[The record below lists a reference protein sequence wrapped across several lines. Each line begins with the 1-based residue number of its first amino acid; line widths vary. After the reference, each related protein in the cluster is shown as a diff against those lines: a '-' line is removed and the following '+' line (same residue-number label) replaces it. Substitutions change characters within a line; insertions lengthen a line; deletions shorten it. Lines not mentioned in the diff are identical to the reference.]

1 MMYKKQNLPELTLRG
16 LVLGSILTIIF
27 TASNVY
33 LGLKVGLTFS
43 SSIPAVVISMAV
55 LSLFKTSN
63 ILENNMIQ
71 TQASAAGT
79 LSSVIFVIPGL
90 FMCGYWSEFPL
101 WQTFMICLCGGGLGV
116 LFTIPLRRT
125 MVVESKLAY
134 PEGRAAAEI
143 LKVAN
148 KDQSSKKGKQGIKEI
163 ALGSFIAAIF
173 SLLSNGFKLAASESN
188 FAFIWNKMAFGF
200 SMGYSLA
207 LLGAGYLVGLAGAIA
222 LFVGMFLAWG
232 IFTPYLSNF
241 EFDSAKNA
249 VDLASSVWSSK
260 VRLIGT
266 GAIAIAALWTL
277 IELLKPVIE
286 GIKEIVKNVKITKAA
301 LWTLIE
307 LLKPVIEGI
316 KEIVKNVKIT
326 NQEKNERT
334 NIDLSLKSIFI
345 LFVLMVVGLFI
356 TFYSFVEDANL
367 SIYYQMLFSF
377 VGTLVSVLIGFFVAA
392 ACGYMAGLVGS
403 SSSPISGIGLIGV
416 IISSIV
422 FLVLGVELF
431 QDPMLSK
438 FAVALAIFTTS
449 VILATA
455 AISNDNLQDLKT
467 GHLVGATPWKQQV
480 ALLVGCVFGALA
492 IVPVLNLLYQA
503 YGFVGAMPREGMDAS
518 SALAAPQA
526 NLMSTIAQGI
536 FHHNIEWGYM
546 AFGVFVGILM
556 IIIDKILRR
565 TQKMSLPPLAVGIG
579 IYLPPAVNIPLV
591 IGGILKYIV
600 MQHLTK
606 KYAKNSHKE
615 EKLASCEQRG
625 TLFASGL
632 IVGESI
638 FGVIIA
644 GITVFSVS
652 MGGSENPLA
661 LNLAN
666 FHDSELFALI
676 FFVGV
681 VLYFIKRIVK
691 KDA

>member
-1 MMYKKQNLPELTLRG
+1 MQKTYSLPELTLRG
-16 LVLGSILTIIF
+16 LLLGSILTIIF

-63 ILENNMIQ
+63 ILENNMVQ

-116 LFTIPLRRT
+116 LFTIPLRRA

-148 KDQSSKKGKQGIKEI
+148 KDQSNKKGKQGIKEI

-266 GAIAIAALWTL
+266 GAIAI
-277 IELLKPVIE
+277 
-286 GIKEIVKNVKITKAA
+286 AA

-644 GITVFSVS
+644 AITVFSVS
-652 MGGSENPLA
+652 MGGSESPLKLSF
-661 LNLAN
+661 LNIHN
-666 FHDSELFALI
+666 NELLGLI
-676 FFVGV
+676 FFIGV
-681 VLYFIKRIVK
+681 ILYFIKRIVK
-691 KDA
+691 IH

>member
-16 LVLGSILTIIF
+16 LILGSILTIIF

-63 ILENNMIQ
+63 ILENNMVQ

-286 GIKEIVKNVKITKAA
+286 GIKEIVKNVKIT
-301 LWTLIE
+301 
-307 LLKPVIEGI
+307 
-316 KEIVKNVKIT
+316 

-356 TFYSFVEDANL
+356 TFYSFVEDTNL

>member
-16 LVLGSILTIIF
+16 LILGSILTIIF

-63 ILENNMIQ
+63 ILENNMVQ

-116 LFTIPLRRT
+116 LFTIPLRRA

-148 KDQSSKKGKQGIKEI
+148 KDQSNKKGKQGIKEI

-266 GAIAIAALWTL
+266 GAIAI
-277 IELLKPVIE
+277 
-286 GIKEIVKNVKITKAA
+286 AA

-556 IIIDKILRR
+556 IIIDKILKG

-579 IYLPPAVNIPLV
+579 IYLPLAVNIPLV

>member
-1 MMYKKQNLPELTLRG
+1 MYKKQNLPELTLRG
-16 LVLGSILTIIF
+16 LILGSILTIIF

-63 ILENNMIQ
+63 ILENNMVQ

-266 GAIAIAALWTL
+266 GAIAIAALW
-277 IELLKPVIE
+277 I
-286 GIKEIVKNVKITKAA
+286 
-301 LWTLIE
+301 LIE

-556 IIIDKILRR
+556 IIIDKILKG

-644 GITVFSVS
+644 GIAVFSVS

>member
-16 LVLGSILTIIF
+16 LILGSILTIIF

-63 ILENNMIQ
+63 ILENNMVQ

-232 IFTPYLSNF
+232 IFTPYLSNC
-241 EFDSAKNA
+241 EFDSTKNA

-266 GAIAIAALWTL
+266 GAIAI
-277 IELLKPVIE
+277 
-286 GIKEIVKNVKITKAA
+286 AA

-518 SALAAPQA
+518 SALAAP
-526 NLMSTIAQGI
+526 
-536 FHHNIEWGYM
+536 
-546 AFGVFVGILM
+546 
-556 IIIDKILRR
+556 
-565 TQKMSLPPLAVGIG
+565 
-579 IYLPPAVNIPLV
+579 
-591 IGGILKYIV
+591 
-600 MQHLTK
+600 
-606 KYAKNSHKE
+606 
-615 EKLASCEQRG
+615 
-625 TLFASGL
+625 
-632 IVGESI
+632 
-638 FGVIIA
+638 
-644 GITVFSVS
+644 
-652 MGGSENPLA
+652 
-661 LNLAN
+661 
-666 FHDSELFALI
+666 
-676 FFVGV
+676 
-681 VLYFIKRIVK
+681 
-691 KDA
+691 

>member
-16 LVLGSILTIIF
+16 LILGSILTLIF

-63 ILENNMIQ
+63 ILENNMVQ

-266 GAIAIAALWTL
+266 GAIAI
-277 IELLKPVIE
+277 
-286 GIKEIVKNVKITKAA
+286 AA

>member
-1 MMYKKQNLPELTLRG
+1 MYKKQNLPELTLRG

-63 ILENNMIQ
+63 ILENNMVQ

-266 GAIAIAALWTL
+266 GAIAI
-277 IELLKPVIE
+277 
-286 GIKEIVKNVKITKAA
+286 AA

-579 IYLPPAVNIPLV
+579 VYLPPAVNIPLV

-666 FHDSELFALI
+666 FHDSEFFALI

>member
-1 MMYKKQNLPELTLRG
+1 MQKTYSLPELTLRG
-16 LVLGSILTIIF
+16 LLLGSILTIIF

-63 ILENNMIQ
+63 ILENNMVQ

-116 LFTIPLRRT
+116 LFTIPLRRA

-266 GAIAIAALWTL
+266 GAIAI
-277 IELLKPVIE
+277 
-286 GIKEIVKNVKITKAA
+286 AA

-480 ALLVGCVFGALA
+480 ALLIGCVFGALA

>member
-16 LVLGSILTIIF
+16 LILGSILTIIF

-33 LGLKVGLTFS
+33 LGLKVGFTFS

-63 ILENNMIQ
+63 ILENNMVQ

-266 GAIAIAALWTL
+266 GAIAI
-277 IELLKPVIE
+277 
-286 GIKEIVKNVKITKAA
+286 AA

-556 IIIDKILRR
+556 IIIDKILKG

-579 IYLPPAVNIPLV
+579 IYLPPAINIPLV

>member
-1 MMYKKQNLPELTLRG
+1 MQKTYSLLELTLRG
-16 LVLGSILTIIF
+16 LLLGSILTIIF

-63 ILENNMIQ
+63 ILENNMVQ

-266 GAIAIAALWTL
+266 GAIAI
-277 IELLKPVIE
+277 
-286 GIKEIVKNVKITKAA
+286 AA

-556 IIIDKILRR
+556 IIIDKILKG

-579 IYLPPAVNIPLV
+579 IYLPPAINIPLV

>member
-1 MMYKKQNLPELTLRG
+1 MYKKQNLPELTLRG
-16 LVLGSILTIIF
+16 LILGSILTIIF

-63 ILENNMIQ
+63 ILENNMVQ

-286 GIKEIVKNVKITKAA
+286 GIKEIVKNVKIT
-301 LWTLIE
+301 
-307 LLKPVIEGI
+307 
-316 KEIVKNVKIT
+316 

-438 FAVALAIFTTS
+438 FAVALAIFITS

-556 IIIDKILRR
+556 IIIDKILKG

>member
-1 MMYKKQNLPELTLRG
+1 MYKKQNLPELTLRG

-63 ILENNMIQ
+63 ILENNMVQ

-286 GIKEIVKNVKITKAA
+286 GIKEIVKNVKIT
-301 LWTLIE
+301 
-307 LLKPVIEGI
+307 
-316 KEIVKNVKIT
+316 

-392 ACGYMAGLVGS
+392 ACGYIAGLVGS

-556 IIIDKILRR
+556 IIIDKILKG

>member
-1 MMYKKQNLPELTLRG
+1 MYKKQNLPELTLRG
-16 LVLGSILTIIF
+16 LILGSILTIIF

-63 ILENNMIQ
+63 ILENNMVQ

-116 LFTIPLRRT
+116 LFTIPLRRA

-266 GAIAIAALWTL
+266 GAIAI
-277 IELLKPVIE
+277 
-286 GIKEIVKNVKITKAA
+286 AA

-556 IIIDKILRR
+556 IIIDKILKG

>member
-1 MMYKKQNLPELTLRG
+1 MYKKQNLPELTLRG
-16 LVLGSILTIIF
+16 LILGSILTIIF

-63 ILENNMIQ
+63 ILENNMVQ

-116 LFTIPLRRT
+116 LFTIPLRRA

-148 KDQSSKKGKQGIKEI
+148 KDQSNKKGKQGIKEI

-173 SLLSNGFKLAASESN
+173 SLLSNGFKLTASESN

-266 GAIAIAALWTL
+266 GAIAI
-277 IELLKPVIE
+277 
-286 GIKEIVKNVKITKAA
+286 AA

-480 ALLVGCVFGALA
+480 ALLVGCIFGALA

-536 FHHNIEWGYM
+536 FHHNIEWSYM

-600 MQHLTK
+600 MQYLTK

-661 LNLAN
+661 LNLTN
-666 FHDSELFALI
+666 FHDSELLALI

>member
-1 MMYKKQNLPELTLRG
+1 MYKKQNLPELTLRG
-16 LVLGSILTIIF
+16 LILGSILTIIF

-63 ILENNMIQ
+63 ILENNMVQ

-116 LFTIPLRRT
+116 LFTIPLRRA

-148 KDQSSKKGKQGIKEI
+148 KDQSNKKGKQGIKEI

-232 IFTPYLSNF
+232 IFTPYLSNS

-286 GIKEIVKNVKITKAA
+286 GIKEIVKNVKIT
-301 LWTLIE
+301 
-307 LLKPVIEGI
+307 
-316 KEIVKNVKIT
+316 

-334 NIDLSLKSIFI
+334 TIDLSLKSIFI

-600 MQHLTK
+600 MQYLTK
-606 KYAKNSHKE
+606 KYTKNSHKE

-661 LNLAN
+661 LNLTN
-666 FHDSELFALI
+666 FHDSELLALI

>member
-1 MMYKKQNLPELTLRG
+1 MYKKQNLPELTLRG

-63 ILENNMIQ
+63 ILENNMVQ

-266 GAIAIAALWTL
+266 GAIAI
-277 IELLKPVIE
+277 
-286 GIKEIVKNVKITKAA
+286 AA

-556 IIIDKILRR
+556 IIIDKILKG

-606 KYAKNSHKE
+606 KYTKNSHKE

>member
-1 MMYKKQNLPELTLRG
+1 MYKKQNLPELTLRG

-63 ILENNMIQ
+63 ILENNMVQ

-134 PEGRAAAEI
+134 PEGRAAVEI

-266 GAIAIAALWTL
+266 GAIAI
-277 IELLKPVIE
+277 
-286 GIKEIVKNVKITKAA
+286 AA

-556 IIIDKILRR
+556 IIIDKILKG

>member
-1 MMYKKQNLPELTLRG
+1 MYKKQNLPELTLRG
-16 LVLGSILTIIF
+16 LILGSILTIIF

-63 ILENNMIQ
+63 ILENNMVQ

-116 LFTIPLRRT
+116 LFTIPLRRA

-148 KDQSSKKGKQGIKEI
+148 KDQSNKKGKQGIKEI

-173 SLLSNGFKLAASESN
+173 SLLSNGFKLATSESN

-266 GAIAIAALWTL
+266 GAIAI
-277 IELLKPVIE
+277 
-286 GIKEIVKNVKITKAA
+286 AA

-480 ALLVGCVFGALA
+480 ALLVGCIFGALA

-536 FHHNIEWGYM
+536 FHHNIEWSYM

-600 MQHLTK
+600 MQYLTK

-661 LNLAN
+661 LNLTN
-666 FHDSELFALI
+666 FHDSELLALI

>member
-1 MMYKKQNLPELTLRG
+1 MYKKQNLPELTLRG

-63 ILENNMIQ
+63 ILENNMVQ

-266 GAIAIAALWTL
+266 GAIAI
-277 IELLKPVIE
+277 
-286 GIKEIVKNVKITKAA
+286 AA

-579 IYLPPAVNIPLV
+579 VYLPPAVNIPLV

>member
-1 MMYKKQNLPELTLRG
+1 MQKTYSLPELTLRG
-16 LVLGSILTIIF
+16 LLLGSILTIIF

-63 ILENNMIQ
+63 ILENNMVQ

-116 LFTIPLRRT
+116 LFTIPLRRA

-286 GIKEIVKNVKITKAA
+286 GIKEIVKNVKIT
-301 LWTLIE
+301 
-307 LLKPVIEGI
+307 
-316 KEIVKNVKIT
+316 

-438 FAVALAIFTTS
+438 FAIALAIFTTS
-449 VILATA
+449 VIVATA

-467 GHLVGATPWKQQV
+467 GYLVGATPWKQQV
-480 ALLVGCVFGALA
+480 ALLIGCVFGALA

-536 FHHNIEWGYM
+536 FHHNIEWGYI
-546 AFGVFVGILM
+546 AFGVVVGIFI
-556 IIIDKILRR
+556 IIIDKILR
-565 TQKMSLPPLAVGIG
+565 KNGNLSLPPLAVGIG
-579 IYLPPAVNIPLV
+579 IYLPPSVNIPLV
-591 IGGILKYIV
+591 IGGILKYFV
-600 MQHLTK
+600 MRYLAN
-606 KYAKNSHKE
+606 KYQNNSHKN
-615 EKLASCEQRG
+615 EKIATHEQKG

-644 GITVFSVS
+644 AITVFSVS
-652 MGGSENPLA
+652 MGGSESPLKLSF
-661 LNLAN
+661 LNIHN
-666 FHDSELFALI
+666 NELLGLI
-676 FFVGV
+676 FFIGV
-681 VLYFIKRIVK
+681 I
-691 KDA
+691 

>member
-1 MMYKKQNLPELTLRG
+1 MYKKQNLPELTLRG
-16 LVLGSILTIIF
+16 LILGSILTIIF

-63 ILENNMIQ
+63 ILENNMVQ

-134 PEGRAAAEI
+134 PEGRAVAEI

-266 GAIAIAALWTL
+266 GAIAI
-277 IELLKPVIE
+277 
-286 GIKEIVKNVKITKAA
+286 AA

-556 IIIDKILRR
+556 IIIDKILKG

-579 IYLPPAVNIPLV
+579 IYLPPAINIPLV

>member
-16 LVLGSILTIIF
+16 LILGSILTIIF

-63 ILENNMIQ
+63 ILENNMVQ

-232 IFTPYLSNF
+232 IFTPYLSNC
-241 EFDSAKNA
+241 EFDSTKNA

-266 GAIAIAALWTL
+266 GAIAI
-277 IELLKPVIE
+277 
-286 GIKEIVKNVKITKAA
+286 AA

-403 SSSPISGIGLIGV
+403 SSSSISGIGLIGV

-556 IIIDKILRR
+556 IIIDKILKG

>member
-1 MMYKKQNLPELTLRG
+1 MYKKQNLPELTLRG
-16 LVLGSILTIIF
+16 LILGSILTIIF

-63 ILENNMIQ
+63 ILENNMVQ

-116 LFTIPLRRT
+116 LFTIPLRRA

-148 KDQSSKKGKQGIKEI
+148 KDQSNKKGKQGIKEI

-266 GAIAIAALWTL
+266 GAIAI
-277 IELLKPVIE
+277 
-286 GIKEIVKNVKITKAA
+286 AA

-556 IIIDKILRR
+556 IIIDKILKG

-638 FGVIIA
+638 FGIIIA

>member
-16 LVLGSILTIIF
+16 LILGSILTIIF

-63 ILENNMIQ
+63 ILENNMVQ

-101 WQTFMICLCGGGLGV
+101 WQTFMMCLCGGGLGV
-116 LFTIPLRRT
+116 LFTIPLRRA

-148 KDQSSKKGKQGIKEI
+148 KDQSNKKGKQGIKEI

-266 GAIAIAALWTL
+266 GAIAI
-277 IELLKPVIE
+277 
-286 GIKEIVKNVKITKAA
+286 AA

-503 YGFVGAMPREGMDAS
+503 YGFVGAMPREGMDAL

-536 FHHNIEWGYM
+536 FHHNIEWSYM

-600 MQHLTK
+600 MQYLTK

-661 LNLAN
+661 LNLTN
-666 FHDSELFALI
+666 FHDSELLALI

>member
-16 LVLGSILTIIF
+16 LILGSILTIIF

-63 ILENNMIQ
+63 ILENNMVQ

-101 WQTFMICLCGGGLGV
+101 WQTFMICLCGGVLGV

-232 IFTPYLSNF
+232 IFTPYLSNC
-241 EFDSAKNA
+241 EFDSTKNA

-266 GAIAIAALWTL
+266 GAIAI
-277 IELLKPVIE
+277 
-286 GIKEIVKNVKITKAA
+286 AA

-556 IIIDKILRR
+556 IIIDKILKG

>member
-1 MMYKKQNLPELTLRG
+1 MQKTYSLPELTLRG
-16 LVLGSILTIIF
+16 LLLGSILTIIF

-63 ILENNMIQ
+63 ILENNMVQ

-116 LFTIPLRRT
+116 LFTIPLRRA

-134 PEGRAAAEI
+134 PEGRVAAEI

-148 KDQSSKKGKQGIKEI
+148 KVQSDKKGKQGVKEI
-163 ALGSFIAAIF
+163 ALGSFIAVFF
-173 SLLSNGFKLAASESN
+173 SLLSNGFKLAASESSL
-188 FAFIWNKMAFGF
+188 AFIWNKMAFGF
-200 SMGYSLA
+200 SAGYSLA

-232 IFTPYLSNF
+232 VFTPYLSSF
-241 EFDSAKNA
+241 EFDGVKNA
-249 VDLASSVWSSK
+249 SELASSVWAAK
-260 VRLIGT
+260 VRLIST
-266 GAIAIAALWTL
+266 GAIAI
-277 IELLKPVIE
+277 
-286 GIKEIVKNVKITKAA
+286 AA

-556 IIIDKILRR
+556 IIIDKILKG

>member
-1 MMYKKQNLPELTLRG
+1 MQKTYSLPELTLRG
-16 LVLGSILTIIF
+16 LLLGSILTIIF

-63 ILENNMIQ
+63 ILENNMVQ

-116 LFTIPLRRT
+116 LFTIPLRRA

-286 GIKEIVKNVKITKAA
+286 GIKEIVKNVKIA
-301 LWTLIE
+301 
-307 LLKPVIEGI
+307 
-316 KEIVKNVKIT
+316 

-546 AFGVFVGILM
+546 AFGVFVGIFI
-556 IIIDKILRR
+556 IIIDKILR
-565 TQKMSLPPLAVGIG
+565 KNGNLSLPPLAVGIG
-579 IYLPPAVNIPLV
+579 IYLPPSVNIPLV
-591 IGGILKYIV
+591 IGGILKYFV
-600 MQHLTK
+600 MRYLAN
-606 KYAKNSHKE
+606 KYQNNSHKN
-615 EKLASCEQRG
+615 EKIATHEQKG

-644 GITVFSVS
+644 AITVFSVS
-652 MGGSENPLA
+652 MGGSESPLKLSF
-661 LNLAN
+661 LNIHN
-666 FHDSELFALI
+666 NELLGLI
-676 FFVGV
+676 FFIGV
-681 VLYFIKRIVK
+681 ILYFIKRIVK
-691 KDA
+691 IH

>member
-1 MMYKKQNLPELTLRG
+1 MYKKQNLPELTLRG
-16 LVLGSILTIIF
+16 LILGSILTIIF

-63 ILENNMIQ
+63 ILENNMVQ

-222 LFVGMFLAWG
+222 LFVGMFLAC
-232 IFTPYLSNF
+232 
-241 EFDSAKNA
+241 
-249 VDLASSVWSSK
+249 
-260 VRLIGT
+260 
-266 GAIAIAALWTL
+266 
-277 IELLKPVIE
+277 
-286 GIKEIVKNVKITKAA
+286 
-301 LWTLIE
+301 
-307 LLKPVIEGI
+307 IEGI

-556 IIIDKILRR
+556 IIIDKILKG

>member
-1 MMYKKQNLPELTLRG
+1 MYKKQNLPELTLRG
-16 LVLGSILTIIF
+16 LILGSILTIIF

-63 ILENNMIQ
+63 ILENNMVQ

-163 ALGSFIAAIF
+163 VLGSFIAAIF

-266 GAIAIAALWTL
+266 GAIAI
-277 IELLKPVIE
+277 
-286 GIKEIVKNVKITKAA
+286 AA

-556 IIIDKILRR
+556 IIIDKILKG

-579 IYLPPAVNIPLV
+579 IYLPPAINIPLV

>member
-16 LVLGSILTIIF
+16 LILGSILTIIF

-63 ILENNMIQ
+63 ILENNMVQ

-266 GAIAIAALWTL
+266 GAIAI
-277 IELLKPVIE
+277 
-286 GIKEIVKNVKITKAA
+286 AA

-556 IIIDKILRR
+556 IIIDKILKG

-615 EKLASCEQRG
+615 EKLASCEQRA

-691 KDA
+691 KMLNFWG

>member
-1 MMYKKQNLPELTLRG
+1 NLPELTLRG
-16 LVLGSILTIIF
+16 LILGSILTIIF

-63 ILENNMIQ
+63 ILENNMVQ

-116 LFTIPLRRT
+116 LFTIPLRRA

-148 KDQSSKKGKQGIKEI
+148 KDQSNKKGKQGIKEI

-266 GAIAIAALWTL
+266 GAIAI
-277 IELLKPVIE
+277 
-286 GIKEIVKNVKITKAA
+286 AA

-556 IIIDKILRR
+556 IIIDKILKG

>member
-16 LVLGSILTIIF
+16 LILGSILTIIF

-63 ILENNMIQ
+63 ILENNMVQ

-148 KDQSSKKGKQGIKEI
+148 KDQSNKKGKQGIKEI

-241 EFDSAKNA
+241 EFDSVKNA

-286 GIKEIVKNVKITKAA
+286 GIKEIVKNVKIT
-301 LWTLIE
+301 
-307 LLKPVIEGI
+307 
-316 KEIVKNVKIT
+316 

-345 LFVLMVVGLFI
+345 LFVLMVEGLFI

-600 MQHLTK
+600 MQYLTK

>member
-1 MMYKKQNLPELTLRG
+1 MYKKQNLPELTLRG

-266 GAIAIAALWTL
+266 GAIAI
-277 IELLKPVIE
+277 
-286 GIKEIVKNVKITKAA
+286 AA

>member
-16 LVLGSILTIIF
+16 LILGSILTIIF

-63 ILENNMIQ
+63 ILENNMVQ

-148 KDQSSKKGKQGIKEI
+148 KDQSNKKGKQGIKEI

-266 GAIAIAALWTL
+266 GAIAI
-277 IELLKPVIE
+277 
-286 GIKEIVKNVKITKAA
+286 AA

>member
-1 MMYKKQNLPELTLRG
+1 MYKKQNLPELTLRG
-16 LVLGSILTIIF
+16 LILGSILTIIF

-63 ILENNMIQ
+63 ILENNMVQ

-207 LLGAGYLVGLAGAIA
+207 LLGAGYLVGLAGVIA

-286 GIKEIVKNVKITKAA
+286 GIKEIVKNVKIT
-301 LWTLIE
+301 
-307 LLKPVIEGI
+307 
-316 KEIVKNVKIT
+316 

-345 LFVLMVVGLFI
+345 LFVLMVAGLFI

-556 IIIDKILRR
+556 IIIDKILKG

-652 MGGSENPLA
+652 MDGSENPLA

>member
-16 LVLGSILTIIF
+16 LILGSILTIIF

-63 ILENNMIQ
+63 ILENNMVQ

-90 FMCGYWSEFPL
+90 FMCGHWSEFPL

-241 EFDSAKNA
+241 EFDSTKNA

-266 GAIAIAALWTL
+266 GAIAI
-277 IELLKPVIE
+277 
-286 GIKEIVKNVKITKAA
+286 AA

-556 IIIDKILRR
+556 IIIDKILKG

>member
-1 MMYKKQNLPELTLRG
+1 MYKKQNLPELTLRG
-16 LVLGSILTIIF
+16 LILGSILTIIF

-63 ILENNMIQ
+63 ILENNMVQ

-173 SLLSNGFKLAASESN
+173 SLLSNGFELAASESN

-266 GAIAIAALWTL
+266 GAIAI
-277 IELLKPVIE
+277 
-286 GIKEIVKNVKITKAA
+286 AA

-556 IIIDKILRR
+556 IIIDKILKG

>member
-1 MMYKKQNLPELTLRG
+1 MIGGNMQKTYSLPELTLRG
-16 LVLGSILTIIF
+16 LLLGSILTIIF

-63 ILENNMIQ
+63 ILENNMVQ

-116 LFTIPLRRT
+116 LFTIPLRRA

-266 GAIAIAALWTL
+266 GAIAI
-277 IELLKPVIE
+277 
-286 GIKEIVKNVKITKAA
+286 AA

>member
-1 MMYKKQNLPELTLRG
+1 MHKTQSLPELTLRG
-16 LVLGSILTIIF
+16 LILGSILTIIF

-55 LSLFKTSN
+55 LSFFKTSN
-63 ILENNMIQ
+63 ILENNMVQ

-116 LFTIPLRRT
+116 LFTIPLRKA

-148 KDQSSKKGKQGIKEI
+148 KDQSDKKGKKGVKEI
-163 ALGSFIAAIF
+163 ALGSFIAAFF
-173 SLLSNGFKLAASESN
+173 SLLSSGFKLIASESG

-200 SMGYSLA
+200 SVGYSLA

-232 IFTPYLSNF
+232 VFTPYLSSF
-241 EFDSAKNA
+241 EFDNIKNA
-249 VDLASSVWSSK
+249 NELASSVWASK

-277 IELLKPVIE
+277 IELLKPVID
-286 GIKEIVKNVKITKAA
+286 GIKEIIKNVKISDIQSEENTSK
-301 LWTLIE
+301 
-307 LLKPVIEGI
+307 
-316 KEIVKNVKIT
+316 
-326 NQEKNERT
+326 
-334 NIDLSLKSIFI
+334 DLSIKSIFI
-345 LFVLMVVGLFI
+345 LFVIMVAGLFI
-356 TFYSFVEDANL
+356 TFYSFVSDVNL
-367 SIYYQMLFSF
+367 NNYYQILFAF
-377 VGTLVSVLIGFFVAA
+377 AGTFISVLIGFFVAA

-403 SSSPISGIGLIGV
+403 SSSPISGIGLIGI
-416 IISSIV
+416 IISS
-422 FLVLGVELF
+422 LVILLLGANLLN
-431 QDPMLSK
+431 DPMLSK
-438 FAVALAIFTTS
+438 FAIALAIFTTS

-467 GHLVGATPWKQQV
+467 GYLVGATPWKQQV
-480 ALLVGCVFGALA
+480 ALLIGCIFGALA

-503 YGFVGAMPREGMDAS
+503 YGFVGAMPREGMDLS

-546 AFGVFVGILM
+546 AFGVGVGI
-556 IIIDKILRR
+556 IIIVIDKILR
-565 TQKMSLPPLAVGIG
+565 KKGDLSLPPLAVGIG
-579 IYLPPAVNIPLV
+579 IYLPPSVNIPLV
-591 IGGILKYIV
+591 VGGILKYFV
-600 MQHLTK
+600 MKYLVK
-606 KYAKNSHKE
+606 KYEKNPHKS
-615 EKLASCEQRG
+615 EKIATHEQKG
-625 TLFASGL
+625 ILFASGL

-644 GITVFSVS
+644 AITVFSVS
-652 MGGSENPLA
+652 MGGSESPLA
-661 LNLAN
+661 LNILN
-666 FHDSELFALI
+666 IHNNEFFGLI
-676 FFVGV
+676 FFIGV
-681 VLYFIKRIVK
+681 MLYFIRRIVK
-691 KDA
+691 TQ